1 MVCKGDGMPIADDV
15 MRGSG
20 VDALML
26 LRLLGAAVQGTPGNP
41 QATRAVA
48 PAGMTQ
54 STSTTANGAAP
65 PATAKRRTPVTT
77 ERATQPNSVPAPPP
91 GYTLDAPPV
100 FTITPPQRSQQDQP
114 VFEITPPPPGYT
126 LDAPHGTSEEVQST
140 PTPPPGYTL
149 DQAGGAPQHSKP
161 KQSAPTLSQMQAA
174 DAPPGIRA
182 AVEGP
187 GTFFGT
193 REPGDTWS
201 DLFHHPIKFAESI
214 PSELHDLATKPA
226 VNLEALQPVSTE
238 KEHPFYASVAKAAS
252 GFLTPENIGI
262 GALVGP
268 IYKAAAKGDVMAQ
281 VVSRAASATFAALMA
296 KGHVEQANEF
306 AKAYEAGDVN
316 RMLEIAGEF
325 AVTAPFTLA
334 AGFHAA
340 RGSPTAAPAE
350 RTNESATAGQQA
362 APEEPQR
369 TAGAL
374 PAGKEPKALPPKP
387 GVQTEEL
394 RSQRG
399 PGKKAIGLP
408 AQTPTRIP
416 SSVKPIAVGES
427 AVVDPR
433 ELTRANGS
441 RPNAA
446 STATAARP
454 APVSAGDL
462 KLELKK
468 LDNREREIDQAM
480 MRSRAGTDA
489 NAKRIQ
495 QLRQI
500 SSQRAGL
507 NAQLEKL
514 EPRPVAKPLSK
525 APDEDEPI
533 SVRSIGGQSLTHQQ
547 MPAAKPEPTPTE
559 KLLAKAKT
567 EAKEK
572 PKTPTYDALPPEMRE
587 VADVL
592 AKNHKHL
599 PQSLREADE
608 AEHRKLSLPGTPLK
622 EQIARRMA
630 RNEKLPY
637 ADRVTGEMLQPKP
650 EARPLSERRTPIG
663 ERRLENEG
671 APKGIERRMADRRAQ
686 READSRQVM
695 RQAIVAEQR
704 KTLRDPEATAAERQ
718 HAQDLI
724 DQIRENPTGGDLENE
739 LGFSDLGR
747 AREDLAQKPK
757 PEAAVSGAK
766 IGDTI
771 RFRDRQGNELE
782 GRISDR
788 SAQTQMWRVETKGG
802 SVAVPDDR
810 IVSAN
815 SPAPAPGMTREAA
828 LPGMETAVREQKA
841 AAEAHRGEELTKE
854 LARPLGSID
863 ERAGEMERNSP
874 LFRDTEAS
882 PQRGLFS
889 TKKEPRISLGEAMP
903 ANREA
908 ERATGTQ
915 RHNILVDGKKAGEVH
930 VSPKHETLHVTW
942 MGEPLTREGGK
953 PEELNALSN
962 KIGAAGVRQVVRELH
977 RLYPEAEELS
987 YTREGGAAGRL
998 AHEHGE
1004 VAARTM
1010 LLGKGSRLHAGVDP
1024 TMVRDLFDRMNR
1036 LYDQHIAGP
1045 AIEKM
1050 GLGRSHKDV
1059 EAIDPK
1065 LASRIRRYEAAPQYF
1080 RTRAEDIANA
1090 ITKGLTRKQERLF
1103 VLMADEQSRENLREN
1118 HPAEFA
1124 EALRDK
1130 AVQSALERYKPHA
1143 DDLTKARTILGGS
1156 VMPGDHLPWMYPKH
1170 VSGIGQRVAE
1180 TDLRS
1185 GGFDRGITP
1194 QRVDQFGRKTTAEY
1208 HYANGLHE
1216 FGPAFVRKYSQTMTK
1231 IAEHATALDFLSEAT
1246 KIESGDRQPPMIAYN
1261 GKRFYN
1267 PEILRMIREAAPG
1280 KASAALAESLGV
1292 KTLPKPK
1299 DAEAYAEYRPTTAK
1313 DAPAYLGPRAVVQA
1327 MKGLAEETPG
1337 KMGPVGRFL
1346 QEQIIGMGLGV
1357 RHGFNLFRRITQQ
1370 FPLGV
1375 SSPVNWVRAARV
1387 MTDGELRARALS
1399 RTNDPAYDS
1408 LLRWGGISPEGA
1420 SAFKEYQGRNLNP
1433 ANWLRAFAE
1442 IGNRWLFRPGGVD
1455 QRARLWMHDLVKS
1468 QRPDLSAEKISQLV
1482 REALGNYS
1490 RQNWTSTQR
1499 LLSRF
1504 LLFPGWDFSSI
1515 AWVLRHPI
1523 RTAVPPAILIMLANQ
1538 AIHRAG
1544 GKQESGD
1551 QFDPFAIH
1559 VGGHSYG
1566 TPGFEEPL
1574 ARAALKPIGRAAQAL
1589 LEGETGRQA
1598 VGEGVRAVPQAL
1610 AGIAGMTRP
1619 DFRLPFEIAANKTLF
1634 GKDIVAP
1641 GDYTRRGAAGFNQGA
1656 EDIGEHV
1663 LKSFFPLV
1671 ERTTDQNQN
1680 AADALISNFGVSR
1693 YQENPRRAPFSERRQ
1708 DMLNVKDDLRRL
1720 RERARA
1726 ITTDRALSE
1735 DEKEERLA
1743 ALREQ
1748 ARRMIARDR
1757 PQPH

>member
-1 MVCKGDGMPIADDV
+1 MSLTQPII
-15 MRGSG
+15 
-20 VDALML
+20 VDPTQL
-26 LRLLGAAVQGTPGNP
+26 T
-41 QATRAVA
+41 
-48 PAGMTQ
+48 PAGATPAGTTPKIAKGSPQ
-54 STSTTANGAAP
+54 GNGGVIVVDPTSLT
-65 PATAKRRTPVTT
+65 PASSSA
-77 ERATQPNSVPAPPP
+77 
-91 GYTLDAPPV
+91 
-100 FTITPPQRSQQDQP
+100 SQQGP
-114 VFEITPPPPGYT
+114 K
-126 LDAPHGTSEEVQST
+126 
-140 PTPPPGYTL
+140 
-149 DQAGGAPQHSKP
+149 SKP
-161 KQSAPTLSQMQAA
+161 SAPTLSQVQAA

-193 REPGDTWS
+193 REPEDTWS
-201 DLFHHPIKFAESI
+201 NLFHHPVKFAEAV
-214 PSELHDLATKPA
+214 PSGLRDLATKPA
-226 VNLEALQPVSTE
+226 ANLEALQPASTE
-238 KEHPFYASVAKAAS
+238 KEHPFYASVAKTAS

-268 IYKAAAKGDVMAQ
+268 IYKAAAKGDVAAQ
-281 VVSRAASATFAALMA
+281 VVSRAASAAFAGLMA
-296 KGHVEQANEF
+296 KGHISEANEF
-306 AKAYEAGDVN
+306 AKAYESGDVN
-316 RMLEIAGEF
+316 RMLEIAGQF

-340 RGSPTAAPAE
+340 RGTPTPAQAQPA
-350 RTNESATAGQQA
+350 TESATAEPATAQETPTQA
-362 APEEPQR
+362 
-369 TAGAL
+369 AGAL
-374 PAGKEPKALPPKP
+374 PAGKEQRALPPKP
-387 GVQTEEL
+387 GLQEQDIETKIPP
-394 RSQRG
+394 RKKG
-399 PGKKAIGLP
+399 PIQLP
-408 AQTPTRIP
+408 SQTPTRIP
-416 SSVKPIAVGES
+416 SSLKPIALGES

-433 ELTRANGS
+433 ELTKANGTS
-441 RPNAA
+441 KAAA
-446 STATAARP
+446 STTRAASP
-454 APVSAGDL
+454 APTSAADL
-462 KLELKK
+462 KLEIRK
-468 LDNREREIDQAM
+468 LDNRERELNQAM
-480 MRSRAGTDA
+480 TRSRAGTDT

-500 SSQRAGL
+500 SSQRAEL

-525 APDEDEPI
+525 APGEDEAIP
-533 SVRSIGGQSLTHQQ
+533 VRSIGGQSLTHQQ
-547 MPAAKPEPTPTE
+547 APVTRPEPAATD
-559 KLLAKAKT
+559 KLPAKANA

-572 PKTPTYDALPPEMRE
+572 PKTPTYDSLPPEMRE
-587 VADVL
+587 VADAL

-599 PQSLREADE
+599 PQPLREEDE

-630 RNEKLPY
+630 RDEKLPY
-637 ADRVTGEMLQPKP
+637 ADRISGEMVQPTP
-650 EARPLSERRTPIG
+650 EARPLSDRRTPIG
-663 ERRLENEG
+663 ERRLENE
-671 APKGIERRMADRRAQ
+671 APPEGIERRMADRRAQ
-686 READSRQVM
+686 REAGSREVV
-695 RQAIVAEQR
+695 RQAIVSEQQ
-704 KTLRDPEATAAERQ
+704 KTLRDPEASEAEKQ
-718 HAQDLI
+718 HAQELI
-724 DQIRENPTGGDLENE
+724 DQIHQNPAGGDLEKE
-739 LGFSDLGR
+739 LGFTDLGR
-747 AREDLAQKPK
+747 AREQLAQKAK
-757 PEAAVSGAK
+757 PEAVASGAK
-766 IGDTI
+766 IGDQVT
-771 RFRDRQGNELE
+771 FRDRNGTELH

-788 SAQTQMWRVETKGG
+788 SPHTQKWRVEVNGKSFAIPDEDVTRIEGADETPAEARERQPWQMTAKEWNEAKDANRPSFHADMNPRSKTGAAQAERIKRQQFLNYGVEHRATKENPYGDTERVQHREVIEKALREG
-802 SVAVPDDR
+802 KPVP
-810 IVSAN
+810 AN
-815 SPAPAPGMTREAA
+815 VLAEYPDLSREPSNA

-841 AAEAHRGEELTKE
+841 AAETKGGEDLTEE
-854 LARPLGSID
+854 LARPLGSIE
-863 ERAGEMERNSP
+863 ERAGEMERKSP

-889 TKKEPRISLGEAMP
+889 AKES
-903 ANREA
+903 
-908 ERATGTQ
+908 
-915 RHNILVDGKKAGEVH
+915 
-930 VSPKHETLHVTW
+930 
-942 MGEPLTREGGK
+942 
-953 PEELNALSN
+953 
-962 KIGAAGVRQVVRELH
+962 
-977 RLYPEAEELS
+977 
-987 YTREGGAAGRL
+987 
-998 AHEHGE
+998 
-1004 VAARTM
+1004 
-1010 LLGKGSRLHAGVDP
+1010 LLGKGSRLHSGVDP
-1024 TMVRDLFDRMNR
+1024 TMVRDLFDRLNR

-1059 EAIDPK
+1059 EAVDPK

-1080 RTRAEDIANA
+1080 RTRAEDIANS

-1156 VMPGDHLPWMYPKH
+1156 TMPGDHLPWVYPKH

-1231 IAEHATALDFLSEAT
+1231 IAEHATAMDFLSKAT
-1246 KIESGDRQPPMIAYN
+1246 KIEPGDRQPPMIVYN
-1261 GKRFYN
+1261 GKRFYS

-1313 DAPAYLGPRAVVQA
+1313 DAPAYLGPRAVVQL

-1375 SSPVNWVRAARV
+1375 SSPVNWIRAARV

-1574 ARAALKPIGRAAQAL
+1574 ARAASKPIGRAAQAL

-1598 VGEGVRAVPQAL
+1598 VGEGMRAVPQAL

-1656 EDIGEHV
+1656 EDIGERV
-1663 LKSFFPLV
+1663 LKSFFPIV
-1671 ERTTDQNQN
+1671 ERATDQNQN

-1693 YQENPRRAPFSERRQ
+1693 YQESPRRAPLSERQQ
-1708 DMLNVKDDLRRL
+1708 DVFNVEED
-1720 RERARA
+1720 
-1726 ITTDRALSE
+1726 IRALERQAAAIAE
-1735 DEKEERLA
+1735 DRTLSDEQKQQRLLP
-1743 ALREQ
+1743 LRQKYQSLVE
-1748 ARRMIARDR
+1748 RDR
-1757 PQPH
+1757 PH